1 MRAALRVSA
10 RKIKPGDWID
20 CGGTTVEVAGVG
32 IEGQPGYVSL
42 VEPQGWLVFDPD
54 AEVSVEREDPDA
66 EIVEIIRTSLGDTSN
81 LDARAII
88 AALRDA
94 GFKVKR

>member
-20 CGGTTVEVAGVG
+20 CGGTTVEVAWVG

-42 VEPQGWLVFDPD
+42 VEPQG
-54 AEVSVEREDPDA
+54 
-66 EIVEIIRTSLGDTSN
+66 
-81 LDARAII
+81 
-88 AALRDA
+88 LR
-94 GFKVKR
+94 